1 MSRIPSSLLTSAG
14 LIGGFAAA
22 RASGNRTA
30 GGVVL
35 AALGAAT
42 FAAAQR
48 NSGTGRAIAL
58 TVGYLAAFGLSH
70 PLAKKLGAWPSV
82 FTVAGA
88 TAVAA
93 QVLE

>member
-22 RASGNRTA
+22 RASGNRAA
-30 GGVVL
+30 GGAVL

-48 NSGTGRAIAL
+48 NAGTGRAIAL
-58 TVGYLAAFGLSH
+58 TIGYLAAFGLSH

-93 QVLE
+93 QMLE